1 MVRRLL
7 YKVIAMAV
15 AVLCASVL
23 PMAAQEAYG
32 STGPFS
38 KEFTHQYLDGAT
50 YRSRF
55 TIEGAVGIQPDAQGV
70 SEDHAYLVG
79 YADPN
84 GTITVTMEWIECSDP
99 SDDLQWKQVDVW
111 MGNRYTNGDAMR
123 DDDNQQFTKTIQTSD
138 NGLNKVVF
146 TFKCA
151 DYLQADPKAPSPMLV
166 VNAATTVQV
175 GGSVSEVVVYLK
187 LILDEDAAA
196 GGDGLHVKEDHEAS
210 EEKGSKKYL
219 IPGVV
224 GSVLIG
230 GGAAAAALAGR
241 KPDDEGEGGE
251 EEGEGEEQDEEPDWL
266 EMEIYKDF
274 GDTLIVGDGAE
285 MVSACIIRHS
295 ADGRSEW
302 VDEAL
307 TQRIQISSVDNYL
320 YVEEHGM
327 VNGWKTAYVAAP
339 ECEAGQPPEEGIV
352 QFMIASAEASYTN
365 RLHFKVMKPEVKFG
379 QENLTLP
386 AYYEKQV
393 ELPFDVIGINDGTA
407 ILKAT
412 ILDDTNQ
419 ETQNYSVEAAWDEKK
434 QRYFATIHD
443 LVLDPNTDIG
453 IAGNY
458 VEYSLRIEARN
469 KTGLVL
475 EGSLPLYRY
484 YMGLV
489 MRMRSD
495 VHCYLEEYNPMH
507 HQPTYKKQMPDGKW
521 YVPAEQDCYLKLY
534 GYDEKQNGLYV
545 IDPEPVDVKWK
556 VVNRDNVLRELI
568 GNETMQMGLDTAL
581 ATAGMGP
588 IGSLVSQA
596 HSSVL
601 NEQKAAQERVLEFQ
615 KQIDGLGLSFEARWQ
630 TTGEGRIYYVLRSVK
645 SVLNAPN
652 RFDAEMEI
660 TARYKGQLYTFTR
673 VVHLLSQPRRDFAS
687 MSAYKAALDR
697 DNEIQEGLWTIETG
711 IQAAGLNDKL
721 APLLY
726 FIRLQQDFY
735 DPAYGYDARNI
746 KAIQKTYVNALQRE
760 ADEADVE
767 AKEATAADNLEW
779 YTMDWW
785 LQRSYEGHDLLENM
799 HWAKRIG
806 FAVASFG
813 FSEIVFN
820 VPVAMKN
827 YVDKGGESRMGAFIV
842 GAQVAVEAYL
852 VEAAVTIGIGAI
864 GAVGARLAKGFGA
877 AKTGVKAAVKAATS
891 ESLKSGGKV
900 AGQAMKN
907 TCHELFDNLL
917 TESWTGLKTW
927 GKSQISWQ
935 VGAAEKAIAS
945 RAKALLNSAKGA
957 AKGSKYAAVE
967 AYAKRQAIE
976 NIENLQTMMELCRW
990 NPTSE
995 NYMLR
1000 NKLILQCQA
1009 DKQTMMLLKTPQL
1022 LKGES
1027 KLLYGVDFNATRQ
1040 EFNGML
1046 RIIYDATDRRVISRL
1061 AQEEGIAPELIKVL
1075 GATSSS
1081 GDDLAKGLTITF
1093 DRDVTYYYVKGD
1105 KTYYFNQEY
1114 VEKLYAKYFRESVN
1128 TSTMGGTGMKGFDP
1142 SKLTPEALKKLEE
1155 LEAKQASIASRMAD
1169 QTVIEDVLRHFE
1181 SYGDDLPRMINKDL
1195 YGEALK
1201 NPAKVAEAVLHKGM
1215 SRFNFADDLWRQ
1227 GEMAGGIVKKQ
1238 LLQGQ
1243 AVSEMMEGCRQM
1255 KKVFKLLKDRDA
1267 VRNTVTKIPDD
1278 LKQAVR
1284 LIENLDGVTTTLS
1297 QAEVA
1302 LSQVGY
1308 TFQSL
1313 AKGVSDLVYLVG

>member
-1 MVRRLL
+1 MVRRL
-7 YKVIAMAV
+7 YQVIAMAV
-15 AVLCASVL
+15 AMVCASVSA
-23 PMAAQEAYG
+23 MAAQEAYG

-38 KEFTHQYLDGAT
+38 KEFTHQYLHGAT

-55 TIEGAVGIQPDAQGV
+55 TIEGAIGIQPDAQGV

-84 GTITVTMEWIECSDP
+84 GTITVTMEWIECTDP

-123 DDDNQQFTKTIQTSD
+123 DDDNQQFTKTIQTQD

-146 TFKCA
+146 TFNCA
-151 DYLQADPKAPSPMLV
+151 DYLQADPRAPSPMLV
-166 VNAATTVQV
+166 VNASTTVQV
-175 GGSVSEVVVYLK
+175 GGSVSETVVYLK

-196 GGDGLHVKEDHEAS
+196 GGNGLHVTEDHEAS
-210 EEKGSKKYL
+210 EENGSKKYL
-219 IPGVV
+219 IPGVI
-224 GSVLIG
+224 GSVIIG
-230 GGAAAAALAGR
+230 GGAAAAALTGR
-241 KPDDEGEGGE
+241 KPKEEGEGGE
-251 EEGEGEEQDEEPDWL
+251 EEGEGEEPDEEPDWL

-307 TQRIQISSVDNYL
+307 TQRIQISSIDQYL

-339 ECEAGQPPEEGIV
+339 ECEEGQPPEESIV
-352 QFMIASAEASYTN
+352 QFQIASAEASYTN
-365 RLHFKVMKPEVKFG
+365 RLHFKVMKPEVKFD

-419 ETQNYSVEAAWDEKK
+419 ETQNYSIEAAWDEKK
-434 QRYFATIHD
+434 QRYFATIRD
-443 LVLDPNTDIG
+443 QVLDPNTDIG

-458 VEYSLRIEARN
+458 LEYSIRIEARN
-469 KTGLVL
+469 KTGLVI

-489 MRMRSD
+489 MRMRSN
-495 VHCYLEEYNPMH
+495 VHCYLEEYNPMRH
-507 HQPTYKKQMPDGKW
+507 ASTYKKRLPDGKE
-521 YVPAEQDCYLKLY
+521 YAPAEQDCYLKLY

-545 IDPEPVDVKWK
+545 IDPEPVDVKWT

-568 GNETMQMGLDTAL
+568 GSETMQMGLDTAL
-581 ATAGMGP
+581 TAAGMGP
-588 IGSLVSQA
+588 IGTLVSEA

-601 NEQKAAQERVLEFQ
+601 NEQKAAAQRVLEFQ
-615 KQIDGLGLSFEARWQ
+615 KLLDGLGLSFEARWQ

-645 SVLNAPN
+645 GVLNAPN
-652 RFDAEMEI
+652 RFDAEMEV
-660 TARYKGQLYTFTR
+660 TARYKGKTYTFTR
-673 VVHLLSQPRRDFAS
+673 IVHLLSQPQREYAS
-687 MSAYKAALDR
+687 MSAYNAALER
-697 DNEIQEGLWTIETG
+697 DNKIQEGLWTIESG

-735 DPAYGYDARNI
+735 DAAYGYDERNI
-746 KAIQKTYVNALQRE
+746 KAIQKCYLNALKRE
-760 ADEADVE
+760 ADEAAVE

-785 LQRSYEGHDLLENM
+785 LQRSFEGHDLLENM

-806 FAVASFG
+806 FAIASLG
-813 FSEIVFN
+813 FTEIVFN
-820 VPVAMKN
+820 VPAAMKK
-827 YVDKGGESRMGAFIV
+827 YVDEGGESRLGAFFV
-842 GAQVAVEAYL
+842 GAKIAVEAYL
-852 VEAAVTIGIGAI
+852 IEAGITIGIGAI
-864 GAVGARLAKGFGA
+864 GAVGARGLKGLRA
-877 AKTGVKAAVKAATS
+877 AKAGAKSALKAATK

-935 VGAAEKAIAS
+935 VGAAERAIAS
-945 RAKALLNSAKGA
+945 RAKSLLDGVKSA
-957 AKGSKYAAVE
+957 AKNSKYAAAE
-967 AYAKRQAIE
+967 GICKRQAIE
-976 NIENLQTMMELCRW
+976 NLENLQTMMELCRW

-995 NYMLR
+995 NYLLR
-1000 NKLILQCQA
+1000 NKIIMQCQA
-1009 DKQTMMLLKTPQL
+1009 DKQTMMLLKNPEL

-1046 RIIYDATDRRVISRL
+1046 RIIYNVTDRRVIQTL
-1061 AQEEGIAPELIKVL
+1061 ADAEGIAPELIQVF

-1081 GDDLAKGLTITF
+1081 GDDLVKGLTITF
-1093 DRDVTYYYVKGD
+1093 DRDVTYYYIKGD
-1105 KTYYFNQEY
+1105 KPYYFNQEY
-1114 VEKLYAKYFRESVN
+1114 VESLYAKYFRESVN
-1128 TSTMGGTGMKGFDP
+1128 TSTMGGTGMKSFDP

-1155 LEAKQASIASRMAD
+1155 LETRQAAIASRMAD

-1181 SYGDDLPRMINKDL
+1181 SYGDDLPRLINKDL
-1195 YGEALK
+1195 FGEALK

-1238 LLQGQ
+1238 LLQSQ

-1255 KKVFKLLKDRDA
+1255 KKVFKILKDRDA

-1278 LKQAVR
+1278 LKLAIDV
-1284 LIENLDGVTTTLS
+1284 IENLDGVTTTLS

-1302 LSQVGY
+1302 LSKAGY

-1313 AKGVSDLVYLVG
+1313 AKGVSNLVYLVG